1 MFEFR
6 QGNYLAAYRALND
19 AYTLDRFGP
28 AGQKGGYLDKAR
40 VIVNRE
46 AVKQRQMGTPISP

>member
-1 MFEFR
+1 MFEFGR
-6 QGNYLAAYRALND
+6 GTIAYRAFID

-40 VIVNRE
+40 AIVNRE
-46 AVKQRQMGTPISP
+46 AAKQNAMGTPIAP